1 MSKIIIATAIRD
13 IPTICKKDELVSI
26 HVKNTTTEIPT
37 TVTDLHGEHK
47 TTIKRHDF
55 FSITNQ
61 AGLTYSDKQLVGIV
75 GYVSLDKLFIKH
87 EA

>member
-26 HVKNTTTEIPT
+26 HVHNRTTEVPT
-37 TVTDLHGEHK
+37 KVTSIGGEETK
-47 TTIKRHDF
+47 MITRHDL

-61 AGLTYSDKQLVGIV
+61 DGLTYSDKQLVGIV

-87 EA
+87 GE